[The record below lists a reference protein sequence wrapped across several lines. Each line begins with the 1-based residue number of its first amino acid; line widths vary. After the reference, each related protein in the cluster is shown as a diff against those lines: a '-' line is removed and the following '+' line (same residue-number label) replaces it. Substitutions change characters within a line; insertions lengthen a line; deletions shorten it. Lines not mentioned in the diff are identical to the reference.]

1 MSGPIDLSIYSSET
15 IEIEIAGRKY
25 RGVRFV
31 TGTRAVRQEV
41 HFEDLRQIDPKPH
54 RPSEVGRMRRM
65 ARVILRELV
74 EQWRA
79 QEARRPVKVK
89 PRALPKRRRG
99 GR

>member
-1 MSGPIDLSIYSSET
+1 MGGSIDLSIYSSET
-15 IEIEIAGRKY
+15 IEIEIGGKTY

-41 HFEDLRQIDPKPH
+41 HFEDLRQADPKPH
-54 RPSEVGRMRRM
+54 RPSDVGRMRRM

-74 EQWRA
+74 EQWQV

-89 PRALPKRRRG
+89 PRALPKRRRT